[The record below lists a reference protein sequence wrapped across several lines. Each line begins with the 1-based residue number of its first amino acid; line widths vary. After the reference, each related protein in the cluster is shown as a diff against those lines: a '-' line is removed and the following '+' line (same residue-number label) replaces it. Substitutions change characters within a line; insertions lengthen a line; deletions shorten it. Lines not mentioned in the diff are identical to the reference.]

1 MKFILISLLLVTVE
15 PTAVSW
21 KQAIQNASESQLLA
35 MLYRNYK
42 KVKLITG
49 FEEFRILARS
59 SKANC

>member
-1 MKFILISLLLVTVE
+1 MKFILVFLLLVSAK
-15 PTAVSW
+15 PTVSW
-21 KQAIQNASESQLLA
+21 KKAIQNASESQLLT